1 MFPVLTLID
10 HIGLPVSKMI
20 VDQRSSKYTVKCRS
34 VKLPISQHRFSS
46 TKNEP
51 RFSNFF
57 PN

>member
-10 HIGLPVSKMI
+10 HIGLLVNKMI
-20 VDQRSSKYTVKCRS
+20 VDQRSSKYTLKCRG

-46 TKNEP
+46 TKTEP
-51 RFSNFF
+51 RFSSFF